1 MLPCPNIKW
10 VKNLALSIFGRK
22 LSIRP
27 ITISMQL
34 PNGILIPKPL
44 RYP

>member
-1 MLPCPNIKW
+1 MLSCPNNKW

-22 LSIRP
+22 LSICP
-27 ITISMQL
+27 ITISMRL

-44 RYP
+44 RYT